1 MVGTKNHTIVMLK
14 KLKFFIPE
22 LLLILSVLYYWFLTP
37 NLFNPIAIG
46 LLTVLVYQIIKKNAT
61 LGLVIST
68 VVLFLTLFM
77 VLALL
82 SELSEFNVASPNY
95 YNLLIFGSLYLGI
108 NLILAGFMFYKY
120 LKLKTI

>member
-1 MVGTKNHTIVMLK
+1 MLK